1 MFVYQSADSCTKPDQ
16 KMRDRFPILP
26 DDDLESRHVVLEE
39 DAGNAVRVGPVVDL
53 TTLLLHRVLVSR
65 VDAAQGLDVGGDDL
79 NEVLVVHEV
88 WNKQDLIKVIF
99 FERWIKINK
108 MPNAT
113 ILELLDLFGN

>member
-88 WNKQDLIKVIF
+88 
-99 FERWIKINK
+99 
-108 MPNAT
+108 
-113 ILELLDLFGN
+113 

>member
-1 MFVYQSADSCTKPDQ
+1 
-16 KMRDRFPILP
+16 MRDRFPILP

-79 NEVLVVHEV
+79 DEVLVVHEV
-88 WNKQDLIKVIF
+88 WNKEDSIKVIYV
-99 FERWIKINK
+99 ERWIKINK

-113 ILELLDLFGN
+113 ILELLDPFG